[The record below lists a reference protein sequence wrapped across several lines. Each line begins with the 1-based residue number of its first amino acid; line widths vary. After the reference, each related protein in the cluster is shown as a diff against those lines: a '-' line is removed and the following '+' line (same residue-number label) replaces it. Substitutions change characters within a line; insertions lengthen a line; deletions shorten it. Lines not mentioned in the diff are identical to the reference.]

1 MNRLLALPA
10 LLAALAVALTGC
22 AGGTPADDDA
32 PVDLSQVTLRVGD
45 QAGIQSALVEA
56 SGALDGAPYTV
67 EWAQFPAAAPLL
79 EALRSEAID
88 IGIAGDAP
96 TLTALSST
104 DSIKI
109 VKATR
114 SPAKGGL
121 ALLVP
126 GDSPVQSVADLRGK
140 TVSPT
145 TQGSIGHYLLL
156 RALEEAGV
164 PAEEVEISFLQ
175 PVDAAAALNSGA
187 IDAWSTWD
195 PYTAVAQQ
203 ESGARILRDAEGLG
217 TGLTFLDANTAA
229 LEDPGTRAAMA
240 DFTERYATALQWA
253 RENPAENAAIYSE
266 LTGRPAEVA
275 ELMADRAQRESEA
288 LDDDLVAELQGV
300 ADRYADYGVLRSP
313 VDVGSA
319 VEDLAAPAGS

>member
-1 MNRLLALPA
+1 MNRRLALPA
-10 LLAALAVALTGC
+10 LLAALALVLAGC
-22 AGGTPADDDA
+22 AGGAPADDG
-32 PVDLSQVTLRVGD
+32 PVDLSEVTLQVGD

-56 SGALDGAPYTV
+56 SGVLEGAPYTV

-88 IGIAGDAP
+88 VGIAGDAP

-104 DSIKI
+104 DRIKI

-114 SPAKGGL
+114 APAKGGL

-126 GDSPVQSVADLRGK
+126 GDSPVQTVAELRGA

-145 TQGSIGHYLLL
+145 TQGSISHYLLL

-164 PAEEVEISFLQ
+164 PSEEVEISFLQ

-187 IDAWSTWD
+187 IDAWATWD
-195 PYTAVAQQ
+195 PYTAIAER

-229 LEDPGTRAAMA
+229 LDDPGKRAAMT
-240 DFTERYATALQWA
+240 DFTERYTRALQWA
-253 RENPAENAAIYSE
+253 WENPEENARIFSE
-266 LTGRPAEVA
+266 LTGRPAEIA
-275 ELMADRAQRESEA
+275 G
-288 LDDDLVAELQGV
+288 LVAERALRETPPLDDALVAEVQEV
-300 ADRYADYGVLRSP
+300 ADRYVDYGVLRNP
-313 VDVGSA
+313 VDVASA
-319 VEDLAAPAGS
+319 VDELGGPDGS